1 MLNKKVVVV
10 IGGSGLLGS
19 NFVEN
24 ILENKGIVIQADLK
38 KNPKTNYFKESN
50 LYFEKID
57 VNKTSSLKKLI
68 KKYHSKFGVIDAVV
82 NTTYPKGE
90 FYGKSLNDLSIDNFN
105 DNVSLHLGS
114 YFLVMQQF
122 CAYFKTNKHGSLINI
137 ASIYGSLTPRFDIY
151 KNTKIS
157 LPVEY
162 VAVKSAI
169 IQLTKYFA
177 QLFKSDGIR
186 INCISPGGILDGQDE
201 IFLKSYTKYAGP
213 KGMLEP
219 NDISDTLIFL
229 LSDKSR
235 YINGQNI
242 IIDDGFS
249 L

>member
-1 MLNKKVVVV
+1 M
-10 IGGSGLLGS
+10 
-19 NFVEN
+19 
-24 ILENKGIVIQADLK
+24 IQTDLK
-38 KNPKTNYFKESN
+38 KNPKTNYLKESN

-57 VNKTSSLKKLI
+57 VNKISSLKKLI

-90 FYGKSLNDLSIDNFN
+90 FYGRSLNDLSIDNFN

-122 CAYFKTNKHGSLINI
+122 GDYFKTNKHGSLINI

-151 KNTKIS
+151 ENTKIR

-177 QLFKSDGIR
+177 QLFKNDGIR

-201 IFLKSYTKYAGP
+201 IFLKSYTKIYWTKRYA
-213 KGMLEP
+213 
-219 NDISDTLIFL
+219 
-229 LSDKSR
+229 
-235 YINGQNI
+235 
-242 IIDDGFS
+242 
-249 L
+249 

>member
-1 MLNKKVVVV
+1 MKIQNKFACR
-10 IGGSGLLGS
+10 ICG
-19 NFVEN
+19 
-24 ILENKGIVIQADLK
+24 
-38 KNPKTNYFKESN
+38 
-50 LYFEKID
+50 
-57 VNKTSSLKKLI
+57 
-68 KKYHSKFGVIDAVV
+68 
-82 NTTYPKGE
+82 
-90 FYGKSLNDLSIDNFN
+90 
-105 DNVSLHLGS
+105 
-114 YFLVMQQF
+114 
-122 CAYFKTNKHGSLINI
+122 
-137 ASIYGSLTPRFDIY
+137 R
-151 KNTKIS
+151 
-157 LPVEY
+157 
-162 VAVKSAI
+162 KSAI

-201 IFLKSYTKYAGP
+201 IFLKSYTKYAGQ

>member
-1 MLNKKVVVV
+1 M
-10 IGGSGLLGS
+10 
-19 NFVEN
+19 
-24 ILENKGIVIQADLK
+24 
-38 KNPKTNYFKESN
+38 
-50 LYFEKID
+50 
-57 VNKTSSLKKLI
+57 I
-68 KKYHSKFGVIDAVV
+68 KKYHSQFGKIDAVV
-82 NTTYPKGE
+82 NTCYPKGK
-90 FYGKSLNDLSIDNFN
+90 FYGRSLNDLSIDNFN

-122 CAYFKTNKHGSLINI
+122 GDYFKRNKYGNLINI
-137 ASIYGSLTPRFDIY
+137 SSIYGTLTPRFNIY
-151 KNTKIS
+151 ENTKIH

-177 QLFKSDGIR
+177 QLYKNDGIR
-186 INCISPGGILDGQDE
+186 MNCISPGGILDSQDE
-201 IFLKSYTKYAGP
+201 VFVKSYFKYAGQ

-219 NDISDTLIFL
+219 KDISSTLIFL

>member
-10 IGGSGLLGS
+10 IGGSGLLGKS
-19 NFVEN
+19 FVEN
-24 ILENKGIVIQADLK
+24 ILKNKGTVIQADLK
-38 KNPKTNYFKESN
+38 KIPRADTLKKN

-57 VNKTSSLKKLI
+57 ANQSSSLKKLI
-68 KKYHSKFGVIDAVV
+68 KKYHSKLGKIDAVV
-82 NTTYPKGE
+82 NTSYPKGE

-122 CAYFKTNKHGSLINI
+122 CIYFKRNKYGNLINI
-137 ASIYGSLTPRFDIY
+137 SSIYGSLTPRFDIY
-151 KNTKIS
+151 ENTKIH

-162 VAVKSAI
+162 VAAKSAI

-177 QLFKSDGIR
+177 QLYKNYGIR
-186 INCISPGGILDGQDE
+186 INCISPGGIFNNQDDN
-201 IFLKSYTKYAGP
+201 FVKSYFKYAGQ

-219 NDISDTLIFL
+219 KDINSTLTFL
-229 LSDKSR
+229 LSDQSK

>member
-10 IGGSGLLGS
+10 IGGSGLLGN
-19 NFVEN
+19 NFVQN

-57 VNKTSSLKKLI
+57 VNDTSSLKKLI

-122 CAYFKTNKHGSLINI
+122 CAYFKTNKHGNLINI

-151 KNTKIS
+151 ENTKIS

-201 IFLKSYTKYAGP
+201 IFLKSYTKYAGQ

>member
-10 IGGSGLLGS
+10 IGGSGLLGKS
-19 NFVEN
+19 FVEN
-24 ILENKGIVIQADLK
+24 ILKNKGIVIQADLK
-38 KNPKTNYFKESN
+38 KNPRADTLKKRN

-57 VNKTSSLKKLI
+57 ANHSSSLKKLI
-68 KKYHSKFGVIDAVV
+68 KKYHSKFGKIDAVV
-82 NTTYPKGE
+82 NTSYPKGE

-105 DNVSLHLGS
+105 DNVSIHLGS

-122 CAYFKTNKHGSLINI
+122 CIYFKRNKYGNLINI
-137 ASIYGSLTPRFDIY
+137 SSIYGSLTPRFDIY
-151 KNTKIS
+151 ENTKIH

-162 VAVKSAI
+162 VAAKSAI

-177 QLFKSDGIR
+177 QLYKNYGIR
-186 INCISPGGILDGQDE
+186 INCISPGGIFNYQDDN
-201 IFLKSYTKYAGP
+201 FVKSYFKYAGQ

-219 NDISDTLIFL
+219 KDINSTLTFL
-229 LSDKSR
+229 LSDQSK

>member
-1 MLNKKVVVV
+1 MLNKKVIVV
-10 IGGSGLLGS
+10 IGGSGLLGN

-24 ILENKGIVIQADLK
+24 ILENKGVVIHADLK
-38 KNPKTNYFKESN
+38 KNPRADALKKGN

-57 VNKTSSLKKLI
+57 ANNTSSLKKLI
-68 KKYHSKFGVIDAVV
+68 KKYHSKFGIIDAVV
-82 NTTYPKGE
+82 NTSYPKGE
-90 FYGKSLNDLSIDNFN
+90 FYGKSLNDLSINNFN
-105 DNVSLHLGS
+105 ENVSLHLGS

-122 CAYFKTNKHGSLINI
+122 CAYFKKNKCGTLINI
-137 ASIYGSLTPRFDIY
+137 SSIYGSLTPRFDIY
-151 KNTKIS
+151 KNTEIH

-177 QLFKSDGIR
+177 QLYKNDGIR
-186 INCISPGGILDGQDE
+186 INCISPGGIFNNQDE
-201 IFLKSYTKYAGP
+201 KFVKSYFMYAGQ

-219 NDISDTLIFL
+219 KDISSALIFL
-229 LSDKSR
+229 LSDKSK